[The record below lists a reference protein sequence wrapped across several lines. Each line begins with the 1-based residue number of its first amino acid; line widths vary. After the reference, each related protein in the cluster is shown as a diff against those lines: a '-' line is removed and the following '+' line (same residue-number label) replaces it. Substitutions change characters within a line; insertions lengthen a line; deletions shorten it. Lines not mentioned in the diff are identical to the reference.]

1 MPCGRERA
9 RRRRA
14 VRCPRTAQRPIGSA
28 LSASCKACGSVIARD
43 LGVVIVIGVVVSAG
57 ALVATL
63 SVSDQQRAV
72 AAQRDRGDPDTDHV
86 EAERLDRAAC
96 HILSGGQRDA
106 RLAPLDLHRDVLV
119 AESVA
124 ECERL
129 GDEPLRWCRSVEAHD
144 NGRTLRDDEA
154 LAVVV
159 QNGAIG
165 QVAAAPQRGGPT
177 ATSVPASVALRS
189 RRLEASSRATE
200 SRSMRPAAKRPV
212 ARRAEDLPDGQHLLA
227 HPRQLQAQQLRPGHA
242 PGTKRT
248 RRAAGALS
256 TSARTTALAPFGS
269 SAAPARSSGSAA
281 RRLIEPLGQPG
292 RVTPRRDGRQRHEV
306 VVVAQRAR
314 TARRPAS
321 GSQAHG
327 VGAQLAPARRTWVVR
342 TTGVVGEALPT
353 SRIGQNAQRLR
364 WGAGLAVRTAAQFF
378 SW

>member
-14 VRCPRTAQRPIGSA
+14 VRCPRTAERPIGSA

-96 HILSGGQRDA
+96 HILAGGQRDA
-106 RLAPLDLHRDVLV
+106 RLAPLDLHSDVLV

-165 QVAAAPQRGGPT
+165 QVAAAPQRGGPPRRRSPHPSPCV
-177 ATSVPASVALRS
+177 AGAWRPHHGRPRAARCARRRSAPSPAGPRISRTVSTYLRTPG
-189 RRLEASSRATE
+189 SSRP
-200 SRSMRPAAKRPV
+200 SSSV
-212 ARRAEDLPDGQHLLA
+212 
-227 HPRQLQAQQLRPGHA
+227 QA
-242 PGTKRT
+242 T
-248 RRAAGALS
+248 RRAQS
-256 TSARTTALAPFGS
+256 EPDEPRERSRPVPAP
-269 SAAPARSSGSAA
+269 PRPLRSAA
-281 RRLIEPLGQPG
+281 RQRPREVRVRQPG
-292 RVTPRRDGRQRHEV
+292 ASSSRSASPG
-306 VVVAQRAR
+306 ASPPGA
-314 TARRPAS
+314 TADSDTR
-321 GSQAHG
+321 
-327 VGAQLAPARRTWVVR
+327 
-342 TTGVVGEALPT
+342 
-353 SRIGQNAQRLR
+353 
-364 WGAGLAVRTAAQFF
+364 
-378 SW
+378 